1 MTVSSSS
8 NSKSATSAKLKR
20 EPPGTNAKR
29 ATVWPIAFAK
39 PSTLPVCTHPLHGD
53 GLSLSHLGSGAIWE
67 GDKSITSDASSV
79 VHPQNYIRRRKWN
92 QGPGLIHDHFAV
104 AKADGVQD
112 GHGDALQ
119 CQELA
124 IHQAGAVPV
133 RAGIGPVGIDTRAVG
148 QDQRVR

>member
-1 MTVSSSS
+1 MTVTLGLLL
-8 NSKSATSAKLKR
+8 AVHLLWR
-20 EPPGTNAKR
+20 L
-29 ATVWPIAFAK
+29 PIGMYFRRSQVPCSIIVFAK
-39 PSTLPVCTHPLHGD
+39 PSTLPVRTHPLHGD

-79 VHPQNYIRRRKWN
+79 VHPQNYIRGRKWN

-124 IHQAGAVPV
+124 IHQAGAAPV